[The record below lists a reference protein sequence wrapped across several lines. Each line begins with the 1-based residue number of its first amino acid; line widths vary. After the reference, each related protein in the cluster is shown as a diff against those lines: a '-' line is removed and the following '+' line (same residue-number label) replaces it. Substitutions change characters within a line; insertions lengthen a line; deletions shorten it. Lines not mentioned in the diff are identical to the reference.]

1 MAIDYTLLFP
11 NTLYPSSG
19 GIDATSLLT
28 TLYGGAGTKS
38 SRGNP
43 LGALRTAEA
52 NQTKDI
58 ATTARQ
64 PQVARDIAAFRTA
77 VANAK
82 DPAKLLNNPAALKV
96 LLTANGLADRLD
108 FTALAQKA
116 LLSNVKTTTSLVHQ
130 LTDPRWKSV
139 VQTYDF
145 ANKGLSVLQDPKVLD
160 TIANGYAEITWRQ
173 SLDASTPGLSN
184 ALSFRAQ
191 ASGIGSALQIL
202 GDSVLRDVVTTALG
216 IPRQIAFQGLPAQ
229 EKAITDRL
237 DLSKLKDPHFVDTLT
252 QEYLLNKADSGTTT
266 TPTLDA
272 LAIQAKARGLVV

>member
-1 MAIDYTLLFP
+1 MTIDYARLFP
-11 NTLYPSSG
+11 STG
-19 GIDATSLLT
+19 GTGGTDATSLLT
-28 TLYGGAGTKS
+28 TLYGKAGTKS
-38 SRGNP
+38 AGGNP

-58 ATTARQ
+58 ATTARE

-82 DPAKLLNNPAALKV
+82 DPAKLLNNPSVLKV
-96 LLTANGLADRLD
+96 LLTANGLADQLG

-116 LLSNVKTTTSLVHQ
+116 LLSNIKTTTSLVHQ

-229 EKAITDRL
+229 QKAITDRL
-237 DLSKLKDPHFVDTLT
+237 DLTKLKDPHFVDTLT
-252 QEYLLNKADSGTTT
+252 QEYLLNKADSGTTA

-272 LAIQAKARGLVV
+272 LAIQAQARGLVV